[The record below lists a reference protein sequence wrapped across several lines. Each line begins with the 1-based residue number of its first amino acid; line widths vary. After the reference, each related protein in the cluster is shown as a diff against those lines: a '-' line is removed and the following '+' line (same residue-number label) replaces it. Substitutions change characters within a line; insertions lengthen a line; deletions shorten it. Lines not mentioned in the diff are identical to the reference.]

1 MRTIIR
7 KPGRF
12 GLQGLALFLY
22 ILSPLIAFIAYQQ
35 GYFFITA
42 LCVAL
47 LGLAFI
53 IAITSR

>member
-1 MRTIIR
+1 MIR
-7 KPGRF
+7 KPGQF

-42 LCVAL
+42 LCIAL

-53 IAITSR
+53 IAVTSY

>member
-1 MRTIIR
+1 MKSIIR

-12 GLQGLALFLY
+12 GLQGLALLLY

-42 LCVAL
+42 ICVAL

-53 IAITSR
+53 IALISR